1 LGMNY
6 KQRLRLRIVLWAII
20 LAAVVL
26 TAALYRIQIVKGDSY
41 IVQADK
47 QYAKPATGLFDRGT
61 IYFVSKGGTLSSAAS
76 IAHGHTIYINPKQLT
91 NQDQA
96 YQALSTYIAI
106 DKDEFVRKAARFDD
120 PYEELVRKVP
130 QEIGEA
136 IEALSITGVGVLPEA
151 WRVYPGGNMASQT
164 LGILGEN
171 NNGKVE
177 GRYGLESAYEKVLRR
192 SDSATGLNVFVGI
205 FSGLRDNVFGSVKTV
220 TGDIVSTIEPTVQ
233 SYLEKVLFR
242 TDKIWDPNEIGG
254 LIMDPRTGDIVA
266 LASLPSFDPN
276 DLSLV
281 KNPAIFSN
289 PLVEHVYEMGS
300 IVKPLTMAVAL
311 DTGAVTPD
319 STYEDT
325 GTMTLNGKTIGNY
338 DGVARGQTTMQEIL
352 DHSLNMGAATIALK
366 VGRDIFADYFQR
378 LALGQKTG
386 IDQPNEARGIIGNL
400 TTGRDIETAT
410 AAYGQGIAVSP
421 IAMARALSAL
431 GNGGYLV
438 EPHLVSSINREDG
451 TVYAIETE
459 RSRQIFKKESTDQVT
474 RMLVRAVD
482 VALRGGRLK
491 MEHYSIAAKTGT
503 AQIADRTTGG
513 YYSDRYTHSFFGY
526 FPAYD
531 PKFLIF
537 LYQIQPKGTN
547 YASDTLTDPF
557 GELVKFLINYYDIPP
572 DR

>member
-1 LGMNY
+1 
-6 KQRLRLRIVLWAII
+6 
-20 LAAVVL
+20 
-26 TAALYRIQIVKGDSY
+26 
-41 IVQADK
+41 
-47 QYAKPATGLFDRGT
+47 
-61 IYFVSKGGTLSSAAS
+61 
-76 IAHGHTIYINPKQLT
+76 
-91 NQDQA
+91 
-96 YQALSTYIAI
+96 
-106 DKDEFVRKAARFDD
+106 
-120 PYEELVRKVP
+120 
-130 QEIGEA
+130 
-136 IEALSITGVGVLPEA
+136 
-151 WRVYPGGNMASQT
+151 
-164 LGILGEN
+164 
-171 NNGKVE
+171 
-177 GRYGLESAYEKVLRR
+177 
-192 SDSATGLNVFVGI
+192 
-205 FSGLRDNVFGSVKTV
+205 
-220 TGDIVSTIEPTVQ
+220 
-233 SYLEKVLFR
+233 
-242 TDKIWDPNEIGG
+242 
-254 LIMDPRTGDIVA
+254 MDPRTGDIVA

-557 GELVKFLINYYDIPP
+557 GELVNFLINYYDIPP